1 VKTGASRQ
9 TGYDAAFVE
18 ALLDDALA
26 QGRRVLAIAGLQ
38 GTGKSTLAAQLVAA
52 ARARG
57 LGAEALSIDDFY
69 LTRRERLVLAR
80 RVHPL
85 LATRGPP
92 GTHDVGL
99 ACATVDALLAMGTGC
114 AQGAPHGGTGADCE
128 ERRGTKGA
136 AANGCASG
144 APPPVEAVRVPV
156 FDKIAD
162 RRLPPSRWRP
172 VRRPPDLLVFEGWF
186 LKVPPQAEAALEP
199 PLNAL
204 ESGEDPEGAWR
215 HYVNAALAGYA
226 PLWARMPW
234 LLFLRGPGFEVVR
247 DWRWQ
252 QERTLQAAHPGRRAM
267 SREQVLRFVLFFER
281 VSRQALA
288 TLPAIADRVIEL
300 DSGRRFLR
308 SDG

>member
-1 VKTGASRQ
+1 MGGHYTVCVKTGASRQ

-38 GTGKSTLAAQLVAA
+38 GTGKSTLAAQLVAS

-69 LTRRERLVLAR
+69 LTRRERLALAR

-85 LATRGPP
+85 LGTRGPP

-99 ACATVDALLAMGTGC
+99 ACATVDALLAMG
-114 AQGAPHGGTGADCE
+114 
-128 ERRGTKGA
+128 
-136 AANGCASG
+136 NGCALG
-144 APPPVEAVRVPV
+144 ASPPVEAVRVPV

-162 RRLPPSRWRP
+162 RRLPPSRWRL

-267 SREQVLRFVLFFER
+267 SRAQVLRFVLFFER

-308 SDG
+308 SVG